1 MAKCLDCQH
10 TKYETKKMAGLLC
23 HLLVPFRP
31 WEDLSLDFI
40 VGLSPF
46 CGYTAILVVVDR
58 FSKGIHLGMLPTH
71 HTSHSVAILFM
82 DIMGKIHGKPRSLD
96 SDQDPLFIS
105 RFWQELFRL
114 SGTTFK
120 MSFAYHPQTDRQT
133 EVLNRVIKQYL
144 RVFIHK
150 KPSSWEKFL
159 NWVEWS
165 YNTSIHLGSGISPYE
180 LTFGKKPFT
189 IPQNITETSNL
200 EAVDDFLKNKKE
212 VFVVIRKNFTFCEKI
227 GYRIEVCLKKHGF
240 FKRKMKNMLKYIN
253 I

>member
-1 MAKCLDCQH
+1 
-10 TKYETKKMAGLLC
+10 
-23 HLLVPFRP
+23 
-31 WEDLSLDFI
+31 
-40 VGLSPF
+40 
-46 CGYTAILVVVDR
+46 
-58 FSKGIHLGMLPTH
+58 
-71 HTSHSVAILFM
+71 
-82 DIMGKIHGKPRSLD
+82 MGTNRGAQS
-96 SDQDPLFIS
+96 S
-105 RFWQELFRL
+105 
-114 SGTTFK
+114 SG
-120 MSFAYHPQTDRQT
+120 
-133 EVLNRVIKQYL
+133 
-144 RVFIHK
+144 
-150 KPSSWEKFL
+150 KFL